1 MCVCADDDVVRLL
14 QLPPRPVD
22 WEQDVI
28 QTAQT
33 HMLKDG
39 RDAEK
44 TFQNLAGGK
53 REVGKDILAAWLRRV
68 DASLRLSEIEHLCNM
83 FQVSPTGGISR
94 QAFVDRFWCAAEE
107 DSQSA
112 LRWLRNQ
119 LYDQRSTLDRFL
131 QGADMNRDGK
141 VSKDELLAAVERID
155 PVLSKTAAV
164 DLVRSLCPAD
174 PGPLVDLG
182 SLRQRL
188 KVSSAQEADREHI
201 LLQHLRA
208 ALRQTGARLWR
219 E

>member
-1 MCVCADDDVVRLL
+1 MCADDDVVRLL

-28 QTAQT
+28 QTAQA
-33 HMLKDG
+33 HMLKTG

-53 REVGKDILAAWLRRV
+53 REVGKDIVAAWLRRV

-94 QAFVDRFWCAAEE
+94 QAFVDRFSCAAEE

-119 LYDQRSTLDRFL
+119 LYEKRTTLDQFL
-131 QGADMNRDGK
+131 LGADMNRDGK
-141 VSKDELLAAVERID
+141 VSKDELVAAIQRID
-155 PVLSKTAAV
+155 PILSDTAVL

-174 PGPLVDLG
+174 PGPLVDLR
-182 SLRQRL
+182 SLRHRL
-188 KVSSAQEADREHI
+188 KLSSAQEADREHT

-208 ALRQTGARLWR
+208 ALRKSGARLYR
-219 E
+219 A